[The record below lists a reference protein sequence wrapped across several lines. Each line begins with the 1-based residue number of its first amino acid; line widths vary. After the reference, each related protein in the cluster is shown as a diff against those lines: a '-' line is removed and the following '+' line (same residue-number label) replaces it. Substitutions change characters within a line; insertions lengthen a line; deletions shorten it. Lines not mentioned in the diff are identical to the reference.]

1 MTVGETATEIYVPR
15 KRIKSFQSTDSLD
28 KWRENDVIPEE
39 METDVTGILYRLLRD
54 NFIMFYVDINCVSFH
69 IWEVTG

>member
-1 MTVGETATEIYVPR
+1 MTVGETATEFHVPR

-39 METDVTGILYRLLRD
+39 VETDVTGILYRLLRD
-54 NFIMFYVDINCVSFH
+54 NFIMIYVDINCVFFH
-69 IWEVTG
+69 ISEVTG